1 MTSYTKTELNRIA
14 RQKDR
19 LIASNTELLRC
30 LIVAC
35 DWLADKGVPSEHIEM
50 RRIHAAIANA
60 EKK

>member
-1 MTSYTKTELNRIA
+1 MGNQLEQEA
-14 RQKDR
+14 KDR